1 MCEVIIMEKRESE
14 LIEFKKSTSELK
26 QGVISLSSM
35 LNKHGKGVVYFGVL
49 NDGSIFGQQIGKD
62 TTHDISVE
70 IKNYIKPVIVP
81 IIETIEENGKTIIK
95 VSAKG
100 NDKPYSA
107 YGRDDEDLPIENE
120 MLYELFNKK
129 ALDYSAWENE
139 ITSYGIDAVDEDRA
153 IKYFNEANQ
162 CGRIKYVYK
171 DLKES
176 LQKLELLVD
185 GKLNN
190 AGLYLFSK
198 NKPIKLKLAV
208 FNSEDRISFSHIE
221 LYEGNI
227 FNCIEYGIEFISR
240 FMRWPAVIIGSK
252 RVETPEIPLEA
263 IREIVVN
270 SFAHAKYEDANA
282 VMNMIYFT
290 PSRIKII
297 NAGGLLKGTSPEDYA
312 SGKKGPVLR
321 NPLIDIVLYKNNT
334 IDSFATGFER
344 TIKLC
349 NAKNIK
355 YEYED
360 NGYEFSFS
368 FIRSNDTKD
377 DTINDTKGNREQDI
391 INVIKRNKYST
402 RESIAAELGI
412 STATVG
418 RELQKLQMMGLIK
431 RVGSNKNGYWE
442 IM

>member
-1 MCEVIIMEKRESE
+1 MEKRESE
-14 LIEFKKSTSELK
+14 RIEFKKSTSELK

-35 LNKHGKGVVYFGVL
+35 LNKHGKGTVYFGVL
-49 NDGSIFGQQIGKD
+49 NDGTISGQQIGKD

-70 IKNYIKPVIVP
+70 IRNHIKPVIVP
-81 IIETIEENGKTIIK
+81 LIETLDENGKTIIK

-107 YGRDDEDLPIENE
+107 YNRYYIRSDDEDLLIENE
-120 MLYELFNKK
+120 TLYELFNKK
-129 ALDYSAWENE
+129 PIDYSEWENAV
-139 ITSYGIDAVDEDRA
+139 TSYGIEDIDEDRV

-162 CGRIKYVYK
+162 CERIKYVYK

-190 AGLYLFSK
+190 AGHYLFSK
-198 NKPIKLKLAV
+198 NKPIKLKLAI
-208 FNSEDRISFSHIE
+208 FNSEERVSFSHIE

-227 FNCIEYGIEFISR
+227 FDCIEYGIGFISR
-240 FMRWPAVIIGSK
+240 FMKWPAKIVGSK
-252 RVETPEIPLEA
+252 RMENPEIPLEA

-270 SFAHAKYEDANA
+270 SFAHAKYENSNSI
-282 VMNMIYFT
+282 MNMIYFT

-312 SGKKGPVLR
+312 SGKRGPVLR

-344 TIKLC
+344 TMRLC
-349 NAKNIK
+349 AEQGIK

-360 NGYEFSFS
+360 TGYEFSFS
-368 FIRSNDTKD
+368 FIRSNDTND
-377 DTINDTKGNREQDI
+377 DTINDTKENREQDI
-391 INVIKRNKYST
+391 INVLKRNIFAT
-402 RESIAAELGI
+402 REFIAEELNV
-412 STATVG
+412 STATIG
-418 RELQKLQMMGLIK
+418 RELQKLQKMGVIK
-431 RVGSNKNGYWE
+431 RIGSNKTGYWE
-442 IM
+442 VIG